1 MAKKLHIKTY
11 GCQMN
16 AYDSARMY
24 DVLAPL
30 GYEPTDTP
38 DGADMVILNT
48 CHIRE
53 KAAEKVF
60 SELGRLKRLKADG
73 QPMILA
79 VGGCV
84 AQAEGDHILKRA
96 PQVDLVFGPQSYH
109 RLPELVARAERQRGQ
124 GVLDID
130 ILPEPKFD
138 QLPESGARGPAAFI
152 AIQEGCDR
160 FCTYC
165 VVPYTRGAEYCRP
178 AADILAEAGHL
189 AASGTRELT
198 LLGQNVNAW
207 QQGGLGLGRLI
218 RQVAAIPGI
227 ERVRYTTSHPAHV
240 DEELI
245 EAHANEAKLMPY
257 LHLPVQSGSDKI
269 LKAMNRG
276 HDADDYRLLAH
287 RLKSARSDLA
297 LSSDFIV
304 GFPGESEADFQAT
317 LDLIDEVGFV
327 LAYSFKF
334 SPRPG
339 TGAAVMDGQ
348 VPEEVKTERLAR
360 LQTKLEAI
368 QANWYQTMVG
378 RDMDVLFDR
387 VGRHKGQLLGR
398 SPFMQPVHVK
408 APESLMGGL
417 AKVRI
422 LESHANSLAGMLVA
436 A

>member
-1 MAKKLHIKTY
+1 MTKKLFIKTY

-16 AYDSARMY
+16 AYDSARMA

-30 GYEPTDTP
+30 GYESADSPE
-38 DGADMVILNT
+38 GADLVILNT

-60 SELGRLKRLKADG
+60 SELGRLKRLKSG
-73 QPMILA
+73 HPMILA

-84 AQAEGDHILKRA
+84 AQAEGEEILKRA

-109 RLPELVARAERQRGQ
+109 RLPELVARAARKQGL

-130 ILPEPKFD
+130 IQPEPKFD
-138 QLPESGARGPAAFI
+138 QLPETGARGVAAFI

-178 AADILAEAGHL
+178 TDAILTEARHLAET
-189 AASGTRELT
+189 GTRELT

-207 QQGGLGLGRLI
+207 QSGELGLGGLI
-218 RQVAAIPGI
+218 RQVAKLPGI
-227 ERVRYTTSHPAHV
+227 ERIRYTTSHPAHV
-240 DEELI
+240 DDELI
-245 EAHANEAKLMPY
+245 AAHAHEEKLMPY
-257 LHLPVQSGSDKI
+257 LHLPVQAGSDKI

-276 HDADDYRLLAH
+276 HDADDYRLLVH
-287 RLKSARSDLA
+287 KLKAARPDLA

-304 GFPGESEADFQAT
+304 GFPGETEADFQAT

-339 TGAAVMDGQ
+339 TGAAAMDHQ

-360 LQTKLEAI
+360 LQAKLEAI
-368 QANWYQTMVG
+368 QQGWYASMVG
-378 RDMDVLFDR
+378 SQFDVLFDR
-387 VGRHKGQLLGR
+387 PGRYKGQLLGR

-408 APESLMGGL
+408 APADLMGAL
-417 AKVRI
+417 ARVSI
-422 LESHANSLAGMLVA
+422 TESHANSLAGQLVA

>member
-1 MAKKLHIKTY
+1 MSKKLYIKTY

-16 AYDSARMY
+16 AYDSARMA

-30 GYEPTDTP
+30 GFEAVDSPE
-38 DGADMVILNT
+38 GADLVILNT

-53 KAAEKVF
+53 KASEKVF
-60 SELGRLKRLKADG
+60 SELGRLKRQKADH
-73 QPMILA
+73 PMILA

-84 AQAEGDHILKRA
+84 AQAEGEEILRRA

-109 RLPELVARAERQRGQ
+109 RLPELVAKAARQQGQ

-130 ILPEPKFD
+130 IQPEPKFD
-138 QLPESGARGPAAFI
+138 QLPETGARGVAAFI

-165 VVPYTRGAEYCRP
+165 VVPYTRGGEYCRP
-178 AADILAEAGHL
+178 ADAVLDEARQLAEK
-189 AASGTRELT
+189 GTRELT

-207 QQGGLGLGRLI
+207 QAGGLGLGDLI
-218 RQVAAIPGI
+218 RQVAQVPGI
-227 ERVRYTTSHPAHV
+227 ERLRYTTSHPAHV
-240 DEELI
+240 DDALI
-245 EAHANEAKLMPY
+245 RAHAEEEKLMPY
-257 LHLPVQSGSDKI
+257 LHLPVQAGSDKI

-276 HDADDYRLLAH
+276 HDADDYRLLVH
-287 RLKSARSDLA
+287 RLRSARPDLA

-304 GFPGESEADFQAT
+304 GFPGETEADFQAT

-339 TGAAVMDGQ
+339 TGAAVMDNQ
-348 VPEEVKTERLAR
+348 VPEEVKAERLAR
-360 LQTKLEAI
+360 LQAKLEKI
-368 QANWYQTMVG
+368 QQDWYARMVG
-378 RDMDVLFDR
+378 QQMDVLFDR
-387 VGRHKGQLLGR
+387 PGRHKGQLLGR

-408 APESLMGGL
+408 APQALMGSF
-417 AKVRI
+417 ARVRI
-422 LESHANSLAGMLVA
+422 TESHANSLAGLLVA